1 MAEEKQLHCVAV
13 QVRDE
18 DRRVTLSV
26 FQVSTGKNVHLG
38 CFRAHCVICLMTDD
52 TNFII
57 IIILY
62 LLWMG
67 VATFDTARGRVS
79 ERWKLHWRQSNA
91 SCQTAV
97 CLGQL
102 SLLPSAGRKMTILY
116 SVGYGVK
123 APCGWLWRCE
133 VHRWFN
139 CPLAKVIDGRI
150 MRCSAIPLVHA
161 NQLPLPR
168 L

>member
-57 IIILY
+57 IIIY
-62 LLWMG
+62 LL
-67 VATFDTARGRVS
+67 
-79 ERWKLHWRQSNA
+79 
-91 SCQTAV
+91 
-97 CLGQL
+97 
-102 SLLPSAGRKMTILY
+102 
-116 SVGYGVK
+116 
-123 APCGWLWRCE
+123 
-133 VHRWFN
+133 
-139 CPLAKVIDGRI
+139 
-150 MRCSAIPLVHA
+150 
-161 NQLPLPR
+161 
-168 L
+168 